1 MPPAS
6 QPACYFII
14 SIAKM
19 DSGKSIRFLFILALW
34 LCLCYLL
41 VTRAR
46 QIDFMVVFSIVASGI
61 IVFVP
66 LYKR

>member
-1 MPPAS
+1 
-6 QPACYFII
+6 
-14 SIAKM
+14 M
-19 DSGKSIRFLFILALW
+19 DSGKSIRFIFILALW

-46 QIDFMVVFSIVASGI
+46 QIDFMVIFSIVASGI

-66 LYKR
+66 LYKRYYKKKD